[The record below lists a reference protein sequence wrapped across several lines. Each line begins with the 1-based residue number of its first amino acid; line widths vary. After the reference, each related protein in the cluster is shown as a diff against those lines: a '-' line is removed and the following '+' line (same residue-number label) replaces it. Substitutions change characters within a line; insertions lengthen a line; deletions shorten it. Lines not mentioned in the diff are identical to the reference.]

1 MTHSMQN
8 SDLSLK
14 SHDCV
19 PFSGN
24 LTSLP
29 LNILVFYKSRDLK
42 HFVPFFLD
50 REILRAKCAIGAW
63 VLHNS

>member
-1 MTHSMQN
+1 MTHSLRN

-19 PFSGN
+19 FFSGN
-24 LTSLP
+24 LTSFP
-29 LNILVFYKSRDLK
+29 LNILVFYKFRDLK

-50 REILRAKCAIGAW
+50 REILREKCAIGT
-63 VLHNS
+63 